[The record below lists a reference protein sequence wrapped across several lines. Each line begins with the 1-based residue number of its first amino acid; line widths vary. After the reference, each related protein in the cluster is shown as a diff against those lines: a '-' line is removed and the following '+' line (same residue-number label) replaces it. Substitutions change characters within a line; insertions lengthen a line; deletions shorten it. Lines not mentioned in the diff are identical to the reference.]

1 MRLIPLKE
9 INLGD
14 DEKPALADA
23 VFRYVDVIAMVLAAP
38 DTNQAGQP
46 MGFTFEQIERGL
58 TVKAA
63 LKAAVDAGSD
73 TLKLEEPEYA
83 HLVERMPKM
92 RWTIHHPAILTFRD
106 DVMKAPKQDANAT

>member
-14 DEKPALADA
+14 DERPALADA
-23 VFRYVDVIAMVLAAP
+23 VFRYADVIPMVLSAP

-46 MGFTFEQIERGL
+46 TGFTFEQIERGL
-58 TVKAA
+58 AVKAA
-63 LKAAVDAGSD
+63 LKAAEDAKSD

-83 HLVERMPKM
+83 HLVACMPKM

-106 DVMKAPKQDANAT
+106 DVMKAEKQDANAT